1 MFNFNFQHFEKQIL
15 ENDYFIGDHFF
26 NKDQIKNVQA
36 FLKEK
41 KHFFSPAKIGKN
53 NSTILNSQIRSDSIL
68 WIDDWNKTQEL
79 KDFKLFLDTLQNFCR
94 ENFFLPLKRFESH
107 FAFYPQGSFYQKH
120 LDQHKNSPNRHISV
134 VLYLSDFK
142 NGNGGQLKIYP
153 INKEKSPIEVD
164 PIAGRIVVFK
174 SAGLLHEVLETKAER
189 FSITSWIRDDLE

>member
-26 NKDQIKNVQA
+26 NQDHVKNLQTFFKDN
-36 FLKEK
+36 
-41 KHFFSPAKIGKN
+41 KHLFYPAKIGKKN
-53 NSTILNSQIRSDSIL
+53 TTILNSQIRSDSIL
-68 WIDDWNKTQEL
+68 WIEDWNQTPEL
-79 KDFKLFLDTLQNFCR
+79 AAFKKFLENLQDYCR

-120 LDQHKNSPNRHISV
+120 FDQHKNSPNRHISV
-134 VLYLSDFK
+134 VLYLSEFIS
-142 NGNGGQLKIYP
+142 GNGGQLKIYP
-153 INKEKSPIEVD
+153 IDKEKSSIEVD

-189 FSITSWIRDDLE
+189 FSITSWIRDDQE